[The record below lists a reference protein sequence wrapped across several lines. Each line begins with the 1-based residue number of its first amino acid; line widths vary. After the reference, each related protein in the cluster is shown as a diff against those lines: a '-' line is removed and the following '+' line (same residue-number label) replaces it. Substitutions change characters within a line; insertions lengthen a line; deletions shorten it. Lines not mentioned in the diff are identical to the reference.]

1 MASVT
6 SRSTVVVGM
15 IASVALF
22 VAFQREQKLREAN
35 ERLVNRVLAVAALRD
50 TLLDYALGVGDPVP
64 ALPLRLPDGRRTT
77 LRDAS
82 GSASVLYFESE
93 NCPACGNIR
102 SQVDSMEVRY
112 PGIILRIEY
121 NQRGPD
127 PTNES
132 QGRAVAVPSTAWR
145 RYVQYTPSVAFVD
158 ETCTVEAVV
167 HGSSERL
174 LRALTHRL
182 KVLRQPVRKRDCPV
196 A

>member
-1 MASVT
+1 MASFS
-6 SRSTVVVGM
+6 SRSTVVLGL

-50 TLLDYALGVGDPVP
+50 TMLDYALGVGDPVP

-93 NCPACGNIR
+93 KCPACGSIR
-102 SQVDSMEVRY
+102 NQVDSLEARY
-112 PGIILRIEY
+112 PGLILRIEY
-121 NQRGPD
+121 DQRAPD
-127 PTNES
+127 STSES
-132 QGRAVAVPSTAWR
+132 HGRAVAVPSSAWR

-167 HGSSERL
+167 HGSSDRV
-174 LRALTHRL
+174 LRALNHRL
-182 KVLRQPVRKRDCPV
+182 RVLRQSVRKRDCPV